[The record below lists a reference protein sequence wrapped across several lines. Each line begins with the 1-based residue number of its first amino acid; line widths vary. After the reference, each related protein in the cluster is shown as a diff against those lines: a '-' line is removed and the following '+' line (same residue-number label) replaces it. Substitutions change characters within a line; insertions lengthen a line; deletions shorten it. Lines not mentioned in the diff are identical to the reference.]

1 MQSKKKSFDDQTNTR
16 DGAANK
22 ALVVMWAKRA
32 LPVC

>member
-16 DGAANK
+16 DRTANK
-22 ALVVMWAKRA
+22 ALVVMWAKRE

>member
-22 ALVVMWAKRA
+22 VVVMWAKRA